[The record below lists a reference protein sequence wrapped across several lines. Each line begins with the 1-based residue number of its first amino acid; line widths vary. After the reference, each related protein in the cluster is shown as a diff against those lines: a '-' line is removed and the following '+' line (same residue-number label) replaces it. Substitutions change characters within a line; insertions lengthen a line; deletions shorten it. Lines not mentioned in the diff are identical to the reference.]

1 MTSRKL
7 GFAVLLYAVF
17 TSSAGLRLVGLAIGY
32 WDGDWWAVGDV
43 ALWLSFVAGGSA
55 LIGGRAWGRAV
66 LLVAGIASALTEVMA
81 TVSLWNAD
89 MLLASLPN
97 VFRILVSV
105 AFVIAARRLPT
116 PAVPRPHAS
125 TDLTGSAEPRTPASG
140 RLPDK
145 RVVSHRI
152 DVAYASF
159 AWIAVAIWLEDLGKV
174 LPIDPDFGQF
184 LLMLL
189 WVPILFV
196 TLWAACRGSCDMYCK
211 LAGVAAR
218 DHVGH

>member
-1 MTSRKL
+1 
-7 GFAVLLYAVF
+7 
-17 TSSAGLRLVGLAIGY
+17 
-32 WDGDWWAVGDV
+32 
-43 ALWLSFVAGGSA
+43 
-55 LIGGRAWGRAV
+55 
-66 LLVAGIASALTEVMA
+66 
-81 TVSLWNAD
+81 
-89 MLLASLPN
+89 
-97 VFRILVSV
+97 
-105 AFVIAARRLPT
+105 
-116 PAVPRPHAS
+116 
-125 TDLTGSAEPRTPASG
+125 
-140 RLPDK
+140 
-145 RVVSHRI
+145 VVSHRI